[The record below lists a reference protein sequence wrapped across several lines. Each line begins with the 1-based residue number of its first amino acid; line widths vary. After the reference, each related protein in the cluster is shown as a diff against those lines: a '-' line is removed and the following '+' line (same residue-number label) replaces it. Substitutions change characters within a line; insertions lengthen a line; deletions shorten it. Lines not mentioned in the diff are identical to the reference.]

1 MDWYVQEGTD
11 AVGNGYRVAFLIPI
25 PDTLNRVGVSNRT
38 ALLNSGIGGK
48 SSLPEGDGTNGTMT
62 AADAA
67 RIKAGAAYESVETMF
82 THPGEN
88 WAQFQAAID
97 ARWKELKDADA
108 QRLKHALAYYGG
120 SGNVV

>member
-1 MDWYVQEGTD
+1 
-11 AVGNGYRVAFLIPI
+11 VGNGYRVAFLIPV

-48 SSLPEGDGTNGTMT
+48 SSLPEGDGSNGTMT
-62 AADAA
+62 PDDAA
-67 RIKAGAAYESVETMF
+67 RIKAGAAYEYVEALA
-82 THPGEN
+82 THPGETS
-88 WAQFQAAID
+88 AEFQAAISN
-97 ARWKELKDADA
+97 RWKELKDTEA